1 MAKKSL
7 KSSVKNI
14 FRLTIL
20 IGLKEAWLLFANL
33 IGLIYHPF
41 LTIRKIRQ
49 NHDLS
54 QTALIFITIS
64 LPLLTAVFTTGL
76 IYLAMTIFG
85 INFPSFFKQGV
96 LLLDFITLILTILV
110 SLYLSYWSYQVI
122 TKNHYSLFMEKKC
135 H

>member
-1 MAKKSL
+1 MAKKTL
-7 KSSVKNI
+7 KSSAKKI
-14 FRLTIL
+14 AYLTL
-20 IGLKEAWLLFANL
+20 LLGLKEGWLLFVNL

-49 NHDLS
+49 KHDLS

-76 IYLAMTIFG
+76 IYLAMTILG

-96 LLLDFITLILTILV
+96 LLLDLITLILTILV